1 MFLFFPQS
9 SNSEKDYAVK
19 EVEGLFYQ
27 ESLFNRV
34 ITIGGG
40 VVGSLMFIGLV
51 WEFSYWRK
59 KHAGKDTCPLVRCNG
74 EINVFVVLS
83 KTKRSE
89 KDNSVII
96 NWLCF
101 AIFWAT
107 LGDENLNLTS
117 GACKVI

>member
-1 MFLFFPQS
+1 MVFLHLISNAGISIFFFPQS
-9 SNSEKDYAVK
+9 SNTEKDYAVK

-59 KHAGKDTCPLVRCNG
+59 KHAGKDICPLVPCNG
-74 EINVFVVLS
+74 EINLFVVLR
-83 KTKRSE
+83 KTKRREREDSL
-89 KDNSVII
+89 DIY
-96 NWLCF
+96 
-101 AIFWAT
+101 
-107 LGDENLNLTS
+107 
-117 GACKVI
+117 